1 MARINGTSAKN
12 NYGFYALLTET
23 LGNNYLNTNTTIV
36 KYEVYIVN
44 VNART
49 ESGNWTFNA
58 KIDGSNVYNKT
69 GQTLKTNDTDYNKP
83 KLVFSGSK
91 DVKHENNGSKK
102 ITFSASLTKS
112 TAYSLYDP
120 GKCSLSGD
128 VILTTIPRAS
138 TIEAVSGYIGET
150 TTLYIGR
157 KSDSFTE
164 KLTWSCEKL
173 SGTIENLNNETNVPF
188 TIPTSLYALIPND
201 KQIDVTIS
209 CITYNGTTQVGEEQ
223 TTTLTAR
230 VDETK
235 NKPIINEPVITETNT
250 KVSNLTNKLVL
261 NASRPKITINASG
274 QNGASIKSIITT
286 NKDGQSYSGD
296 DVVFNTIGT
305 AKFTIDVTDTRD
317 LPNSKQID
325 KTEEAI
331 PYVQPNIK
339 TISIDRLSPTSGEI
353 ILSLIGSFYK
363 GYIDKTE
370 NELNI
375 SYRYK
380 ENVTNATWS
389 DLIRVPKNSI
399 DFDTTNN
406 SYSLTDFSLGQIT
419 QYNKQYV
426 FEIYYSDVLVTDA
439 KPLTR
444 AVKKGVPTFDYGEH
458 DLKVNGDLFVADEDG
473 LNKINILDKIKE
485 LQSGDIDLSDYA
497 TKKELE
503 DYAKSTDL
511 STVATTGKYYDLLD
525 EPTKIS
531 SFENDKGYLTS
542 IPDEYVT
549 EDELTENI
557 NDLNEQFG
565 LVTEMITAQIPTDNA
580 QLTNGAGYQTESQVN
595 TLIGNAIADIEGISY
610 QVVTSLPSIGEVGV
624 IYLVANNGSNPNIY
638 DEYIYANG
646 KFEKI
651 GTTDVDLTNY
661 ALKSQIPTKVSQ
673 LTNDSKYLTSVPSEY
688 VTDSELNA
696 KGYLTSFTEQDP
708 TVPAFIKAIK
718 ESDIANWN
726 TKGLEQLTSPVR
738 IYTTPTGVY
747 KLPANCVVLYDG
759 ANHDGSFTVDGES
772 VLIVH
777 TTSEDYK
784 TYIVTGGMSSS
795 KPVIYTGVVY
805 YALGDYKQFTFDDY
819 VTETELS
826 SSLNSKVDKVNGK
839 GLSTNDY
846 TTNDMNKLAGIEAN
860 ANKTTVEDSLESTS
874 TTNALSAARGKELS
888 EALYGLYDELGIF
901 AEMVSGMIPTD
912 NSQLTN
918 GAGYI
923 TTIPSE
929 YITDSE
935 LTTALN
941 GKVDKVSGKG
951 LSTNDYTTAEKTKL
965 SNIENGA
972 NKTVV
977 NNTLTSTST
986 AEALSAAKGKDLQEQ
1001 IDATNEE
1008 FGIWVQGITNMVTE
1022 KQDKL
1027 VSGTNIKTVKGQ
1039 SILGSGDIGITDGVT
1054 PDISIGNVTTL
1065 SAGSNATVTK
1075 RGTTTNPIFDFGIP
1089 KGATGGTGSSGKDG
1103 VGISSVTQ
1111 TTTSTADGGTN
1122 VMTVTKTDGTT
1133 STFSVKNGSKG
1144 SAGTNGTNGRDG
1156 TSATHSW
1163 NGTTLTITS
1172 ASGTSSANLKGEKG
1186 DKGDDGKDA
1195 KVYYGTCTTAASTQA
1210 KVVTCSDF
1218 VLETGAVITVKFTN
1232 AQTYN
1237 GTATLNVNGTGAKN
1251 IARVGTTT
1259 TTRYYWSAGE
1269 VVDFVYD
1276 GTNYVMEGKG
1286 VATTTYYGVTKLSS
1300 STSSTSTSLAATP
1313 SAVKSAYDLAN
1324 SKQDALVSGTNIK
1337 TINGESIL
1345 GEGNIIISGGG
1356 TVTATDVKV
1365 NGTSITSNGV
1375 ANLITESA
1383 YNSSTNKIATKND
1396 IPTNNNQLTNGAGY
1410 ITGISKSDVTTALG
1424 YTPYNSTNPNGYTS
1438 NTGTITGV
1446 SANGTSI
1453 ATSGVANIPPATT
1466 TRYGVTLLSSSTSS
1480 TSTSLAA
1487 TPSAVK
1493 SAYDL
1498 ANTANTQANA
1508 NKTAIENNATA
1519 IGDNETAITE
1529 LLNNLFYKA
1538 GDTFQITN
1546 GAQNYN
1552 VSGMVTSSRR
1562 VIMFTIFVPK
1572 SLKNISS
1579 ISCTTLKLNVR
1590 GISGYVGADAYVT
1603 EGTNF
1608 LDGTTVTAKKVSD
1621 NAIGITIS
1629 ISSSYYANST
1639 NNTPLNICV
1648 ENLKLNLN

>member
-1 MARINGTSAKN
+1 MARINGSSAKN

-23 LGNNYLNTNTTIV
+23 LGTNYLNTNTTTV

-120 GKCSLSGD
+120 GKCSLSGNFT
-128 VILTTIPRAS
+128 LTTIPRAS

-286 NKDGQSYSGD
+286 NEDGQSYSGD

-325 KTEEAI
+325 KTEESI

-339 TISIDRLSPTSGEI
+339 TISIDRLSQTSGEI

-363 GYIDKTE
+363 GYIDNTE

-380 ENVTNATWS
+380 ENVTDATWS
-389 DLIRVPKNSI
+389 DLIRVPNNSI

-406 SYSLTDFSLGQIT
+406 SYSLTNFSLGQIT

-473 LNKINILDKIKE
+473 LNKINILNKIKE

-503 DYAKSTDL
+503 DYAKSADL

-531 SFENDKGYLTS
+531 SFENDKGY
-542 IPDEYVT
+542 
-549 EDELTENI
+549 
-557 NDLNEQFG
+557 Q
-565 LVTEMITAQIPTDNA
+565 TA
-580 QLTNGAGYQTESQVN
+580 SQVN

-610 QVVTSLPSIGEVGV
+610 QVVTSLPSTGEVGV
-624 IYLVANNGSNPNIY
+624 IYLVSNSGSNPNIY

-673 LTNDSKYLTSVPSEY
+673 LTNDSGYLTSVP
-688 VTDSELNA
+688 
-696 KGYLTSFTEQDP
+696 EQVFYWDGQ
-708 TVPAFIKAIK
+708 
-718 ESDIANWN
+718 S
-726 TKGLEQLTSPVR
+726 GS
-738 IYTTPTGVY
+738 TTPTNIALFQQIYDAWV
-747 KLPANCVVLYDG
+747 ANKEIVVLAKISDKKTVILSEVYIEDEK
-759 ANHDGSFTVDGES
+759 FT
-772 VLIVH
+772 LN
-777 TTSEDYK
+777 
-784 TYIVTGGMSSS
+784 
-795 KPVIYTGVVY
+795 YTDT
-805 YALGDYKQFTFDDY
+805 YALKSDILGISSIYSDVYSGEATIRNNQVSLVNTLKKTTYTIDPIE
-819 VTETELS
+819 TETDPVFKAS
-826 SSLNSKVDKVNGK
+826 ASYGITSTNISNWNGK
-839 GLSTNDY
+839 
-846 TTNDMNKLAGIEAN
+846 
-860 ANKTTVEDSLESTS
+860 
-874 TTNALSAARGKELS
+874 
-888 EALYGLYDELGIF
+888 
-901 AEMVSGMIPTD
+901 
-912 NSQLTN
+912 
-918 GAGYI
+918 
-923 TTIPSE
+923 
-929 YITDSE
+929 
-935 LTTALN
+935 
-941 GKVDKVSGKG
+941 
-951 LSTNDYTTAEKTKL
+951 
-965 SNIENGA
+965 
-972 NKTVV
+972 
-977 NNTLTSTST
+977 
-986 AEALSAAKGKDLQEQ
+986 QE
-1001 IDATNEE
+1001 
-1008 FGIWVQGITNMVTE
+1008 
-1022 KQDKL
+1022 KL
-1027 VSGTNIKTVKGQ
+1027 VSGTNIKTINGTT
-1039 SILGSGDIGITDGVT
+1039 ILGSGDI
-1054 PDISIGNVTTL
+1054 N
-1065 SAGSNATVTK
+1065 
-1075 RGTTTNPIFDFGIP
+1075 IP
-1089 KGATGGTGSSGKDG
+1089 SGKDG
-1103 VGISSVTQ
+1103 VGIDTITNYYLASENSGASSSNEFELHQWDGNTTGREVFETEIDMGLAYFYKYSNQVFDLENLEGREITFNSLDNSQTQTHILDTVEDLTGDNKVSAIGILLYGMMFIPLMIVIKEPTSDYPYSTGFYLLYSEDMDMYTSKFYAPTQGITTDTEGWTETPQTITSTKKYLWNYEKITYTDNTSFTSEPHIIGVYGDTGPQGPQGEKGEDGVGIASVEQ
-1111 TTTSTADGGTN
+1111 TTTSTEDGGTN
-1122 VMTVTKTDGTT
+1122 IITVTKTDGTT
-1133 STFSVKNGSKG
+1133 STFSVKNGSAG
-1144 SAGTNGTNGRDG
+1144 S
-1156 TSATHSW
+1156 
-1163 NGTTLTITS
+1163 
-1172 ASGTSSANLKGEKG
+1172 SGS
-1186 DKGDDGKDA
+1186 
-1195 KVYYGTCTTAASTQA
+1195 
-1210 KVVTCSDF
+1210 
-1218 VLETGAVITVKFTN
+1218 
-1232 AQTYN
+1232 
-1237 GTATLNVNGTGAKN
+1237 
-1251 IARVGTTT
+1251 
-1259 TTRYYWSAGE
+1259 
-1269 VVDFVYD
+1269 
-1276 GTNYVMEGKG
+1276 
-1286 VATTTYYGVTKLSS
+1286 
-1300 STSSTSTSLAATP
+1300 
-1313 SAVKSAYDLAN
+1313 
-1324 SKQDALVSGTNIK
+1324 
-1337 TINGESIL
+1337 
-1345 GEGNIIISGGG
+1345 GG
-1356 TVTATDVKV
+1356 TVVATDVRV

-1375 ANLITESA
+1375 ANLVTQSA

-1466 TRYGVTLLSSSTSS
+1466 TRYGVTLLSNSTSS

-1498 ANTANTQANA
+1498 ASTANTQANA
-1508 NKTAIENNATA
+1508 NKTAISNNATA
-1519 IGDNETAITE
+1519 IAENETAITN
-1529 LLNNLFYKA
+1529 LLDNLFYKA
-1538 GDTFQITN
+1538 GESYSFEASSTPASLWLGGTFTTSRTQI
-1546 GAQNYN
+1546 A
-1552 VSGMVTSSRR
+1552 
-1562 VIMFTIFVPK
+1562 FTIFTPK
-1572 SLKNISS
+1572 NMKYINS
-1579 ISCTTLKLNVR
+1579 IACEKIDLTVRSNLGGYIANSVTDKSKVTTYK
-1590 GISGYVGADAYVT
+1590 SH
-1603 EGTNF
+1603 
-1608 LDGTTVTAKKVSD
+1608 D
-1621 NAIGITIS
+1621 NAITLIYTLDKAVETS
-1629 ISSSYYANST
+1629 IAT
-1639 NNTPLNICV
+1639 NNTPASIC
-1648 ENLKLNLN
+1648 LKSITLSFN

>member
-23 LGNNYLNTNTTIV
+23 LGNNYLNTNTTTV

-91 DVKHENNGSKK
+91 DVKHENNGSKT

-120 GKCSLSGD
+120 GKCSLSGNFT
-128 VILTTIPRAS
+128 LTTIPRAS

-164 KLTWSCEKL
+164 KLTWSCENL

-209 CITYNGTTQVGEEQ
+209 CITYNGTTQVGEGQ

-380 ENVTNATWS
+380 ENVTDATWS
-389 DLIRVPKNSI
+389 DLIRVPNNSI

-503 DYAKSTDL
+503 DYAKSADL

-531 SFENDKGYLTS
+531 SFENDKGYITG
-542 IPDEYVT
+542 YT
-549 EDELTENI
+549 ETDPTVPSHVKNI
-557 NDLNEQFG
+557 KSTD
-565 LVTEMITAQIPTDNA
+565 ITNW
-580 QLTNGAGYQTESQVN
+580 NNKSNFSG
-595 TLIGNAIADIEGISY
+595 SY
-610 QVVTSLPSIGEVGV
+610 
-624 IYLVANNGSNPNIY
+624 N
-638 DEYIYANG
+638 
-646 KFEKI
+646 
-651 GTTDVDLTNY
+651 DLTNKPDITSLETKTDASAKLTEAKNY
-661 ALKSQIPTKVSQ
+661 TDTKIGDLIGTAPETLDTIYEVAEAIKENEDVIDALNESIGKKANTSDLSKVATSGSYNDLSNKPTIPTVP
-673 LTNDSKYLTSVPSEY
+673 TNISAFNNDKGYLTSVPSEY

-726 TKGLEQLTSPVR
+726 TKGLPQLTSPVR
-738 IYTTPTGVY
+738 LYNLATGVY
-747 KLPANCVVLYDG
+747 KLPLGCVIQYDG
-759 ANHDGSFTVDGES
+759 ADGDRTFTIEDES
-772 VLIVH
+772 VLMIH
-777 TTSEDYK
+777 KTHENYK
-784 TYIVTGGMSSS
+784 TFIAMGGISSNY
-795 KPVIYTGVVY
+795 KPSVYTGIVY
-805 YALGDYKQFTFDDY
+805 YGLGNYSQFDFDDY

-1237 GTATLNVNGTGAKN
+1237 GTATLNVNSTGAKD
-1251 IARVGTTT
+1251 ICRVGTTT

-1286 VATTTYYGVTKLSS
+1286 LATTTYYGVTKLSS

-1345 GEGNIIISGGG
+1345 GEGNITISSGG
-1356 TVTATDVKV
+1356 TVASTDVRV

-1446 SANGTSI
+1446 SANGTSV
-1453 ATSGVANIPPATT
+1453 ATSGVADIPPATT

-1498 ANTANTQANA
+1498 ANGKQDKLVSGTNI
-1508 NKTAIENNATA
+1508 KTINGESLLGSGNITTESAEEDFSSKVTF
-1519 IGDNETAITE
+1519 NETPGNTY
-1529 LLNNLFYKA
+1529 FYKKNGIVYITYQSA
-1538 GDTFQITN
+1538 AATHNADSILFTLPTGYKPKAENGQTQFFIPFIKNAAAYGTCFIRLSDGVCKVSQISSTTTN
-1546 GAQNYN
+1546 GRIY
-1552 VSGMVTSSRR
+1552 
-1562 VIMFTIFVPK
+1562 F
-1572 SLKNISS
+1572 NIS
-1579 ISCTTLKLNVR
+1579 
-1590 GISGYVGADAYVT
+1590 YVC
-1603 EGTNF
+1603 E
-1608 LDGTTVTAKKVSD
+1608 
-1621 NAIGITIS
+1621 
-1629 ISSSYYANST
+1629 
-1639 NNTPLNICV
+1639 
-1648 ENLKLNLN
+1648 

>member
-23 LGNNYLNTNTTIV
+23 LGNNYLNTNTTTV

-58 KIDGSNVYNKT
+58 KIDGVNVYNKT

-120 GKCSLSGD
+120 GKCSLSGNFT
-128 VILTTIPRAS
+128 LTTIPRAS

-164 KLTWSCEKL
+164 KLTWSCEDL
-173 SGTIENLNNETNVPF
+173 SGTIENPNNETNVPF
-188 TIPTSLYALIPND
+188 TIPTSLYTLILND

-235 NKPIINEPVITETNT
+235 NKPIVDEPIVTETNT
-250 KVSNLTNKLVL
+250 KVSNLTDKLVL
-261 NASRPKITINASG
+261 NASRPKIKINATG
-274 QNGASIKSIITT
+274 QNSASIKSIITT
-286 NKDGQSYSGD
+286 NEDGQSYTGD
-296 DVVFNTIGT
+296 EVVFNTIGT
-305 AKFTIDVTDTRD
+305 AKFTVSVTDTRE
-317 LPNSKQID
+317 LPPTIVAID
-325 KTEEAI
+325 KTDTAI

-339 TISIDRLSPTSGEI
+339 TLSIDRLSPTSGEV
-353 ILSLIGSFYK
+353 ILSANGSFYK

-380 ENVTNATWS
+380 ENVVNATWS
-389 DLIRVPKNSI
+389 DLIRISNNDI
-399 DFDTTNN
+399 LFDVENK
-406 SYSLTDFSLGQIT
+406 SYSITNFNLGEIT

-503 DYAKSTDL
+503 DYAKSADL

-531 SFENDKGYLTS
+531 SFENDKGYITG
-542 IPDEYVT
+542 YT
-549 EDELTENI
+549 ETDPTVPSHVKNI
-557 NDLNEQFG
+557 KSTD
-565 LVTEMITAQIPTDNA
+565 ITNW
-580 QLTNGAGYQTESQVN
+580 NNKSNFSG
-595 TLIGNAIADIEGISY
+595 SY
-610 QVVTSLPSIGEVGV
+610 
-624 IYLVANNGSNPNIY
+624 N
-638 DEYIYANG
+638 
-646 KFEKI
+646 
-651 GTTDVDLTNY
+651 DLTNKPDITSLETKTDASAKLTEAKNY
-661 ALKSQIPTKVSQ
+661 TDTKIGDLIGTAPETLDTIYEVAEAIKENEDVIDALNESIGKKANTSDLSKVATSGSYNDLSNKPTIPTVP
-673 LTNDSKYLTSVPSEY
+673 TNISAFNNDKGYLTSVPNEY

-696 KGYLTSFTEQDP
+696 KGYLTSFIEQDP

-726 TKGLEQLTSPVR
+726 TKGLPQLTSPVR
-738 IYTTPTGVY
+738 LYNLTTGVY
-747 KLPANCVVLYDG
+747 KLPSGCVIQYDG
-759 ANHDGSFTVDGES
+759 ADGDRTFTIADES
-772 VLIVH
+772 VLMIQK
-777 TTSEDYK
+777 TTSNYK
-784 TYIVTGGMSSS
+784 TFIAMAGESSNY
-795 KPVIYTGVVY
+795 KPSIYTGIVY
-805 YALGDYKQFTFDDY
+805 YGLGNYSQFDFDDY
-819 VTETELS
+819 VTE
-826 SSLNSKVDKVNGK
+826 
-839 GLSTNDY
+839 
-846 TTNDMNKLAGIEAN
+846 
-860 ANKTTVEDSLESTS
+860 
-874 TTNALSAARGKELS
+874 KELS
-888 EALYGLYDELGIF
+888 KKGYLTSFTESDPVFKASASYG
-901 AEMVSGMIPTD
+901 
-912 NSQLTN
+912 
-918 GAGYI
+918 I
-923 TTIPSE
+923 T
-929 YITDSE
+929 
-935 LTTALN
+935 
-941 GKVDKVSGKG
+941 
-951 LSTNDYTTAEKTKL
+951 STN
-965 SNIENGA
+965 
-972 NKTVV
+972 
-977 NNTLTSTST
+977 
-986 AEALSAAKGKDLQEQ
+986 
-1001 IDATNEE
+1001 
-1008 FGIWVQGITNMVTE
+1008 ITNWNN
-1022 KQDKL
+1022 KQAAL
-1027 VSGTNIKTVKGQ
+1027 VSGTNIKTINGTT
-1039 SILGSGDIGITDGVT
+1039 ILGSGDI
-1054 PDISIGNVTTL
+1054 DI
-1065 SAGSNATVTK
+1065 
-1075 RGTTTNPIFDFGIP
+1075 P
-1089 KGATGGTGSSGKDG
+1089 SGKDG
-1103 VGISSVTQ
+1103 VGIDTITNYYLASEVGSSGDTITWDGD
-1111 TTTSTADGGTN
+1111 TTGREFEEMGDANYYKVSNRILSPEEIVGKTITISDATGSQLEEYVITSNDIHDIGSGYIMVLYNSEMLIMMIVSENEDVNLNGTYFMRMEMGTNYSYISSLSLGGTGISIDTEGWTETPQAMTSTKKYLWNYEKITY
-1122 VMTVTKTDGTT
+1122 TDNT
-1133 STFSVKNGSKG
+1133 SFISEPHIIGVYGDTGPQGV
-1144 SAGTNGTNGRDG
+1144 
-1156 TSATHSW
+1156 
-1163 NGTTLTITS
+1163 
-1172 ASGTSSANLKGEKG
+1172 KGETGSQGPKG
-1186 DKGDDGKDA
+1186 DKGDTGSTGPQGPQGPAGKNGKA
-1195 KVYYGTCTTAASTQA
+1195 YYGTCTTAASTQA

-1218 VLETGAVITVKFTN
+1218 VLETGAIITVKFTN

-1237 GTATLNVNGTGAKN
+1237 GTATLNVNSTGAIN
-1251 IARVGTTT
+1251 ICRVGTTT

-1286 VATTTYYGVTKLSS
+1286 LATTTYYGVTKLSS

-1345 GEGNIIISGGG
+1345 GEGNITISSGG
-1356 TVTATDVKV
+1356 TVASTDVRV

-1375 ANLITESA
+1375 ANLVTQSA

-1466 TRYGVTLLSSSTSS
+1466 TRYGVTLLSNSTSS

-1519 IGDNETAITE
+1519 IGDNSQAITD